1 MSLTCLG
8 LPRIASQ
15 LCNKNSVEVNENVN
29 MEKIHNVFQN
39 TQFRI
44 AFEDLK
50 INRSI
55 IKFKIKV

>member
-15 LCNKNSVEVNENVN
+15 LCDKNSVEVNENVN
-29 MEKIHNVFQN
+29 MEKIHVFQN

-50 INRSI
+50 INR
-55 IKFKIKV
+55 

>member
-8 LPRIASQ
+8 LPRIASL
-15 LCNKNSVEVNENVN
+15 LCSKNSVEVNENVN
-29 MEKIHNVFQN
+29 MEKIYNVFQN

-50 INRSI
+50 INR
-55 IKFKIKV
+55 

>member
-15 LCNKNSVEVNENVN
+15 LCDKNSVEVNENVN

-50 INRSI
+50 INR
-55 IKFKIKV
+55 

>member
-1 MSLTCLG
+1 MFLPFNINMSLTCLG

-15 LCNKNSVEVNENVN
+15 LCSKNSVEVNENVN

-50 INRSI
+50 INR
-55 IKFKIKV
+55 